1 MYRSL
6 FAPAEG
12 FRLTAPDTVP
22 QAAAAAAAAA
32 RSLDGPWMPALVGFL
47 VLFNLSGLL
56 LMARDKTQARRGGRR
71 IPEKTLFLL
80 AAAGGSAGVL
90 AGIWLFRHKTRHRS
104 FTIGIP
110 ALLCFQ
116 VIAAV
121 LFVLR

>member
-6 FAPAEG
+6 CALAE
-12 FRLTAPDTVP
+12 RLRLLVPEAMP
-22 QAAAAAAAAA
+22 QAAAVA
-32 RSLDGPWMPALVGFL
+32 RSLDDPWTLVLVGLL

-56 LMARDKTQARRGGRR
+56 FMARDKAQARRGRRR

-80 AAAGGSAGVL
+80 AAAGGSVGVL
-90 AGIWLFRHKTRHRS
+90 AGIWLFHHKTRHRS

-110 ALLCFQ
+110 VLLCLQ
-116 VIAAV
+116 IIAAA

>member
-1 MYRSL
+1 MCRSP
-6 FAPAEG
+6 FAFAEDI
-12 FRLTAPDTVP
+12 RLHVPDAVP
-22 QAAAAAAAAA
+22 QAAAVV
-32 RSLDGPWMPALVGFL
+32 RSLGGPWTLALVGFL
-47 VLFNLSGLL
+47 VLLNLTGLL
-56 LMARDKTQARRGGRR
+56 FMARDKAQARRGLRR

-116 VIAAV
+116 VIAAA